1 MQGGP
6 RQARGD
12 ARGELLR
19 GSSWGTN
26 PTLYAPLWDPESTRA
41 RRGVLRGLGGF
52 RLPPPIE
59 GSGGQGQNNPTH
71 IATPYKPNP
80 QKICYIIQAARGVLN
95 SLNMDGGF
103 CMTINGVDVVEHL
116 RARRKFYHV
125 GDPVRKDLDWV
136 CDVVEG
142 LRSQLEEGALSS
154 EPVGTHT
161 AASVGA
167 WLDAEGVKL
176 LPWQRKRLGLAPPRR
191 NPEKL

>member
-1 MQGGP
+1 MVRGKLEGTLVGSFSGEARGGP
-6 RQARGD
+6 TPH
-12 ARGELLR
+12 
-19 GSSWGTN
+19 STHPCGTRN
-26 PTLYAPLWDPESTRA
+26 RP
-41 RRGVLRGLGGF
+41 GLGGGSCGGSGASDY
-52 RLPPPIE
+52 PPPIE